1 MAPAMRRVPGLALLA
16 VLALIPSVARAQVF
30 TQADKKAILVA
41 HNRARCAVSPT
52 AQAMPAL
59 SWNVALEATAQAWA
73 SACVDLTAPIGLI
86 DHNPNRSV
94 GHELTFGYVGEN
106 IYASSGTASP
116 TGAVTS
122 WDAEKARYNFA
133 ANTCSGVCG
142 HYTQVVWA
150 NSLEVGCARA
160 LCPSLTYRSGIVCN
174 YGPGGNWGGQWP
186 YVQGPGV
193 NAACDSIFWDGF
205 EPPLL

>member
-1 MAPAMRRVPGLALLA
+1 MLVALL
-16 VLALIPSVARAQVF
+16 LIPSAARAQVF

-41 HNRARCAVSPT
+41 HNRARCAVTPT
-52 AQAMPAL
+52 AQTMPAL
-59 SWNVALEATAQAWA
+59 TWNVALEATAQAWA
-73 SACVDLTAPIGLI
+73 SACVDLVAPGGLI

-116 TGAVTS
+116 TGAVLS
-122 WDAEKARYNFA
+122 WDAEKINYNFA
-133 ANTCSGVCG
+133 ANTCAVNKVCG

-174 YGPGGNWGGQWP
+174 YGPGGNYPTRP
-186 YVQGPGV
+186 YVEGSGV

-205 EPPLL
+205 EPPRL